1 MKGVIEMKKPKRKIG
16 KSFLPIILAG
26 ILLIGSLTGCG
37 SSSGGVG
44 SAENTKA
51 MSEAKGA
58 YTEKEVNLPSDIKN
72 IELMGRLK
80 DGTLEAVG
88 LNESK
93 TERMFYTSKD
103 NGNSWEKGELP
114 EGLSADQCEDIYAG
128 TVSTSGML
136 FIVGSFS
143 SDAKTYTSW
152 IFDADGKGKALDI
165 PFPNQDSDDADFV
178 VDAGFSD
185 NGNLYIADVYN
196 QAYQINPQSGEI
208 LAKLGNAG
216 DAKLFYVAG
225 DSVFINGEKTIQI
238 IDAKTGESTD
248 DAELY
253 KEIGNINLEE
263 TDQGSKVLVMSS
275 GKAGIFYAAHSGMYY
290 HALSGSVTEQLAD
303 GSKYSFGNVNTGF
316 KNLWY
321 IDESTFLLLMKN
333 EQGQDA
339 LYKYTYSKDASVS
352 PEKELKV
359 YALKDSD
366 TLQQMI
372 SSFQKQ
378 YPDTYVDLTVGTDS
392 KNAAT
397 TDDALK
403 TLNAD
408 IMAGKS
414 PDVMV
419 LDGMPTDSYIEKGL
433 FTDISGIK
441 DKAEKEDGLFS
452 NVCDV
457 YKKGNKL
464 YGIPTHINFFYV
476 HGNAQATDSA
486 SSLKTFAEYIK
497 EKGDGEFLNLDPEV
511 LLKNMFYADSANW
524 IQKKKIDE
532 TGLREFYQSV
542 KTIYDANKDK
552 SQMAGTGEDIEL
564 LGSGGSFAL
573 AMKLCKTGFGSISSS
588 YDLSQ
593 ILTVSQKLKEEKL
606 QYTLFE
612 NAQKKSFLPSVS
624 LGISSKSDNQDI
636 AEKFIQMAISSKVQ
650 AVESNDAAGG
660 LPINKKAFD
669 TLMEKAKN
677 AEPGTIGTSDKDGNE
692 VSMQVVNPTDADA
705 TGLKKII
712 ESLDTPTITDATICE
727 QVIEQGE
734 KYLKGSQSEDEA
746 VKNVMQKIG
755 LYLSE

>member
-1 MKGVIEMKKPKRKIG
+1 MKKLKRKTSR
-16 KSFLPIILAG
+16 SFLSMILAG

-37 SSSGGVG
+37 SASGGVG

-51 MSEAKGA
+51 LSEAKGA
-58 YTEKEVNLPSDIKN
+58 YTEEEVNLPSDMKQ
-72 IELMGRLK
+72 IEVMGRLK
-80 DGTLEAVG
+80 DGTLEAIG
-88 LNESK
+88 LDESK
-93 TERMFYTSKD
+93 TERILYTSKD
-103 NGNSWEKGELP
+103 NGDSWTKEKLP
-114 EGLSADQCEDIYAG
+114 GGLSTDKCGDIYAG
-128 TVSTSGML
+128 AVSASGMF

-143 SDAKTYTSW
+143 SNTATYTSW
-152 IFDADGKGKALDI
+152 IFNADGKGKALDI
-165 PFPNQDSDDADFV
+165 PLPDQGSDDADFV

-185 NGNLYIADVYN
+185 NGNLYITDVYN
-196 QAYQINPQSGEI
+196 QAYQIDPKSGEI

-216 DAKLFYVAG
+216 DAKLFYVTG
-225 DSVFINGEKTIQI
+225 NSVLINGEKTIQVF
-238 IDAKTGESTD
+238 DAQTGESTED
-248 DAELY
+248 TELY

-263 TDQGSKVLVMSS
+263 TDQGNKVLVMSS
-275 GKAGIFYAAHSGMYY
+275 GKAGIFYATHSGMYY
-290 HALSGSVTEQLAD
+290 HALNGSVTEQLAD

-321 IDESTFLLLMKN
+321 INESTFLLLMKN
-333 EQGQDA
+333 EQGRDA

-352 PEKELKV
+352 PEKKLKV
-359 YALKDSD
+359 YVLKDSD
-366 TLQQMI
+366 TLQQII

-378 YPDTYVDLTVGTDS
+378 YPDTYVDLTIGTDS

-408 IMAGKS
+408 IMAGKG

-433 FTDISGIK
+433 FTDISDIK
-441 DKAEKEDGLFS
+441 EKTEKEDGLFT
-452 NVCDV
+452 NLCNV
-457 YKKGNKL
+457 YKKESKL
-464 YGIPTHINFFYV
+464 YGIPTHISFFYV

-486 SSLKTFAEYIK
+486 SSLQTFARYIK
-497 EKGDGEFLNLDPEV
+497 EKGEGEFLNLDPKV

-524 IQKKKIDE
+524 IQENKIDE
-532 TGLREFYQSV
+532 AGLREFYQSV
-542 KTIYDANKDK
+542 KEIYDANKDK

-564 LGSGGSFAL
+564 LGAGGSFAL
-573 AMKLCKTGFGSISSS
+573 AMKLCKTGFGSIGSSS
-588 YDLSQ
+588 DLSQ
-593 ILTVSQKLKEEKL
+593 ILTVSQKLKEEQL

-612 NAQKKSFLPSVS
+612 NAKKKSFVPSIS

-636 AEKFIQMAISSKVQ
+636 AEKFIETALSSKVQ
-650 AVESNDAAGG
+650 AIESNDAAGG
-660 LPINKKAFD
+660 IPINKKAFN

-677 AEPGTIGTSDKDGNE
+677 AEAGIIGTSDKDGNE
-692 VSMQVVNPTDADA
+692 VSMQTVNPTDADA
-705 TGLKKII
+705 AKLKKIV
-712 ESLDTPTITDATICE
+712 ESLDTPAITDATICE

-746 VKNVMQKIG
+746 VKNVMQKIN

>member
-1 MKGVIEMKKPKRKIG
+1 MKKLKRKTSR
-16 KSFLPIILAG
+16 SFLSMILAG
-26 ILLIGSLTGCG
+26 ILLLGSLTGCG

-51 MSEAKGA
+51 LSEAKGA
-58 YTEKEVNLPSDIKN
+58 YTEEEVNLPSDMKQ
-72 IELMGRLK
+72 IEVMGRLK
-80 DGTLEAVG
+80 DGTLEAIG

-93 TERMFYTSKD
+93 TERILYTSKD
-103 NGNSWEKGELP
+103 NGDSWTKGKLP
-114 EGLSADQCEDIYAG
+114 EGLSTDKCGDIYAG
-128 TVSTSGML
+128 AVSTSGML

-143 SDAKTYTSW
+143 SNPTTYTSW
-152 IFDADGKGKALDI
+152 IFDVDGKGKALDI
-165 PFPNQDSDDADFV
+165 PLPDQGSDDADFV
-178 VDAGFSD
+178 VDVGFSD

-196 QAYQINPQSGEI
+196 QAYQIDPKSGEI

-216 DAKLFYVAG
+216 DAKLFYVTG
-225 DSVFINGEKTIQI
+225 KSVLINGEKTVQVF
-238 IDAKTGESTD
+238 DAQTGESTE

-275 GKAGIFYAAHSGMYY
+275 GKAGIFYAEHSGMYY
-290 HALSGSVTEQLAD
+290 HALNGSVTEQLAD

-321 IDESTFLLLMKN
+321 INESTFLVLMKN
-333 EQGQDA
+333 EQGQDT
-339 LYKYTYSKDASVS
+339 LYKYTYSKEAAVS
-352 PEKELKV
+352 PEKKLKV

-366 TLQQMI
+366 TLQQII

-378 YPDTYVDLTVGTDS
+378 YPDTYVDLTIGTDS

-408 IMAGKS
+408 IMAGKG

-433 FTDISGIK
+433 FTDISDIK
-441 DKAEKEDGLFS
+441 KKIEKEDGLFT
-452 NVCDV
+452 NLCDV

-464 YGIPTHINFFYV
+464 YGIPTHISFFYV

-486 SSLKTFAEYIK
+486 SSLQTFARYIK
-497 EKGDGEFLNLDPEV
+497 EKGEGEFLNLDPKV

-524 IQKKKIDE
+524 IQENKIDE
-532 TGLREFYQSV
+532 AGLREFYQSV
-542 KTIYDANKDK
+542 KEIYDANKDK

-564 LGSGGSFAL
+564 LGAGGSFVL
-573 AMKLCKTGFGSISSS
+573 AMKLCKTGFGSIGSSS
-588 YDLSQ
+588 DLSQ
-593 ILTVSQKLKEEKL
+593 ILTVSQKLKEEQL

-612 NAQKKSFLPSVS
+612 NAKKKSFVPSIS
-624 LGISSKSDNQDI
+624 LGISSKSDNLDI
-636 AEKFIQMAISSKVQ
+636 AEKFIETALSSKVQ
-650 AVESNDAAGG
+650 AIESNDAAGG
-660 LPINKKAFD
+660 IPINKKAFN

-677 AEPGTIGTSDKDGNE
+677 AEAGTIGTSDKDGNE
-692 VSMQVVNPTDADA
+692 VSMQTVNPTDADA
-705 TGLKKII
+705 TKLKKIV
-712 ESLDTPTITDATICE
+712 ESLDTPAITDATICE
-727 QVIEQGE
+727 QVVEQGE

-746 VKNVMQKIG
+746 VKNVMQKIN